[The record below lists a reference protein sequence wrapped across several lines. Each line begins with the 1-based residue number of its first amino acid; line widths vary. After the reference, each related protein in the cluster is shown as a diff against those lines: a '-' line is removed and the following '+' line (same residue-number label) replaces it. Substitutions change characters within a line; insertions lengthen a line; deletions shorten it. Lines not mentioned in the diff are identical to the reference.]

1 MCWVSGR
8 CHSGC
13 VLVPGSAG
21 PRDSW
26 RSERRADE
34 RGAAAAPLLP
44 RPRIPRVPRCSAGRH
59 ADTATHPPINHRSLS
74 QRLGLQSAVLEFVTN
89 QESGAGAMQNSASS
103 QAERGFLFTT
113 YRALSP
119 ENLTIYGLALEL
131 RMLVLERTTW
141 CISMAHMHDTT
152 E

>member
-1 MCWVSGR
+1 M
-8 CHSGC
+8 
-13 VLVPGSAG
+13 
-21 PRDSW
+21 
-26 RSERRADE
+26 
-34 RGAAAAPLLP
+34 
-44 RPRIPRVPRCSAGRH
+44 PRCSAG
-59 ADTATHPPINHRSLS
+59 TATHPPINHRGVS

-131 RMLVLERTTW
+131 RMLVLERATW
-141 CISMAHMHDTT
+141 CVSMAHMHDTT